1 MKGMFVIVIATF
13 VSLVLFAQVG
23 SDFQSKLKETLH
35 ISGSLKN
42 SFRYFTTFP
51 KEKNLVYILMQNLRY
66 ISPRRPQIS
75 VSGDHLRLV
84 HIENNPKLKSL

>member
-51 KEKNLVYILMQNLRY
+51 KEKNLVHIFYAKFKILLTQEATN
-66 ISPRRPQIS
+66 ISQRGSP
-75 VSGDHLRLV
+75 
-84 HIENNPKLKSL
+84 